1 MMRRFVVFGLLIL
14 AFGFCAVAQNS
25 HSLLDTVQL
34 EEVISY
40 GELRKYQS
48 GAKIES
54 ISTEQIEL
62 AQEGG
67 IENVLTRFSPIYIKS
82 DAGGLSTIHF
92 RGTSASHT
100 SINFGGINL
109 NSLTLGHSNLS
120 TIPSFLFDGISLQYG
135 SSSAVNG
142 SGAIGGAIYLGQN
155 NDWTNG
161 LKVSAK
167 TTVGSFGEYLFGT
180 KIFVGNGK
188 WESVTRLY
196 SYQKKNNF
204 PFNNSYT
211 GDVENPGSVRD
222 IQKGAAIK
230 NQGLL
235 QEINYKFSSNQFF
248 KSSFWIENNWRQVQ
262 PNMQSNYHFNGTQE
276 IDNDNVRIWTEYT
289 NNIHKI
295 KFKGGAGYVH
305 DMQIF
310 DNIELQQIGTDR
322 LVTEIQAATD
332 FSSGFGLK
340 AGAKYKFIDPDVYAY
355 SDSVMK
361 FEEQLDIFFSSFYS
375 LNKRLKFT
383 LNMRQA
389 FVTNFDAPFTPSL
402 GAEYVLRTS
411 DESFIKFTSALTK
424 SYRVP
429 TFNDRYWGMQGNP
442 NLKPELGN
450 NLESG
455 AKFNSEKNN
464 CHIIVGVNLF
474 YMQIKNWIE
483 WRNFGVWQ
491 AQNLQEV
498 VSKGIEFQL
507 NTCLPIGAFKGEFGL
522 NYTFNLVEPIKT
534 IGENGLLNRQLNYI
548 PKHNGSTF
556 FTLKYKNWRLFTD
569 AQFTGVRY
577 SDDFGNELPAHF
589 VANCG
594 VGYKLAFQ
602 KHQINFTFASN
613 NVLNANYQ
621 NEKYY
626 AMPGRYFRFSVNYD
640 IKFIKLSN

>member
-1 MMRRFVVFGLLIL
+1 MRRFVVFGLLIL
-14 AFGFCAVAQNS
+14 TFGFCAVAQNS

-54 ISTEQIEL
+54 ISLEQIEL

-67 IENVLTRFSPIYIKS
+67 IENVLSRFSPIYIKS

-109 NSLTLGHSNLS
+109 NSLTLGQSNLS
-120 TIPSFLFDGISLQYG
+120 TIPSFLFDEISLQYG

-161 LKVSAK
+161 FKVSAK
-167 TTVGSFGEYLFGT
+167 TTVGSFGEYLFGA

-196 SYQKKNNF
+196 SFQKENDF
-204 PFNNSYT
+204 PFNNSFT
-211 GDVENPGSVRD
+211 GDVENPGTMRD
-222 IQKGAAIK
+222 SQKGASIK

-235 QEINYKFSSNQFF
+235 QEINYKFSNNQFF
-248 KSSFWIENNWRQVQ
+248 KSSFWIENSWRQVQ
-262 PNMQSNYHFNGTQE
+262 PNMQSNYHYNGTQE
-276 IDNDNVRIWTEYT
+276 IDNNNVRIWTEYT

-295 KFKGGAGYVH
+295 EFKGGAGYVH
-305 DMQIF
+305 DMQVF
-310 DNIELQQIGTDR
+310 DNNELQQIGTDR
-322 LVTEIQAATD
+322 FITEFQATTD

-340 AGAKYKFIDPDVYAY
+340 AGAKYKFIDPDVHAY
-355 SDSVMK
+355 SDSVID
-361 FEEQLDIFFSSFYS
+361 FEQHLDIFFSSYYRV
-375 LNKRLKFT
+375 NKKLKVT
-383 LNMRQA
+383 LNLRQM

-411 DESFIKFTSALTK
+411 GESFIKFTSALAK

-429 TFNDRYWGMQGNP
+429 TFNDRYWGTQGNP
-442 NLKPELGN
+442 DLKPESGN
-450 NLESG
+450 NLEFG
-455 AKFNSEKNN
+455 AKFNSDKNN
-464 CHIIVGVNLF
+464 CRTTVGVNLF
-474 YMQIKNWIE
+474 YMHVKNWIE
-483 WRNFGVWQ
+483 WRNFGVWK

-498 VSKGIEFQL
+498 VSEGIEFQS
-507 NTCLPIGAFKGEFGL
+507 NICFPISNFKGEFGL
-522 NYTFNLVEPIKT
+522 NYTFNPVESVKT
-534 IGENGLLNRQLNYI
+534 IDENGLLNRQLNYI
-548 PKHNGSTF
+548 PKHNGNAF
-556 FTLKYKNWRLFTD
+556 FTLKYKKWLFFTD
-569 AQFTGVRY
+569 GQFTGARY
-577 SDDFGNELPAHF
+577 TDDFGHELPSHF
-589 VANCG
+589 TANCG
-594 VGYKLAFQ
+594 VGYKLVFQ
-602 KHQINFTFASN
+602 KHQFDLTFASN
-613 NVLNANYQ
+613 NVLNADYQ

-626 AMPGRYFRFSVNYD
+626 AMPGRYFRLSIKYD
-640 IKFIKLSN
+640 IKIIK